1 MERLVSLAA
10 EKSGDPCFG
19 LRFAEQL
26 HPTSY
31 HALGVSLLF
40 SESLRAFLQRL
51 VRYYDLI
58 STMENLSLNECG
70 PLVQLSAA
78 PRLDYSE
85 ATQRA
90 HADGWAGMV
99 LKFLQM
105 MYKPDFAPVRVEL
118 AGAMPAGLLTRY
130 EAYFGAPV
138 HFEAETNAIYF
149 DSASLDTPMPTANAE
164 LALQNDSV
172 VVEFLSRTGKQDLVG
187 LAKARIIELLPSG
200 ECSREAVA
208 KGLNMSVRGS
218 HQKLGELGTGYQQ
231 LLDDIRKE
239 LSAQYLRQRKL
250 SITEISY
257 MLGFNDSSNFS
268 RVFKSWH
275 GTSPMEYRKR
285 VSV

>member
-1 MERLVSLAA
+1 M
-10 EKSGDPCFG
+10 
-19 LRFAEQL
+19 
-26 HPTSY
+26 
-31 HALGVSLLF
+31 SLLF

-70 PLVQLSAA
+70 PLVKLSAA

-85 ATQRA
+85 ATRRT

-99 LKFLQM
+99 LKFLRM

-149 DSASLDTPMPTANAE
+149 ESANLDAPMPTANTE

-172 VVEFLSRTGKQDLVG
+172 VVEFLTRSGKQDLVG
-187 LAKARIIELLPSG
+187 LARARIVELLPSG
-200 ECSREAVA
+200 ECNREAVA
-208 KGLNMSVRGS
+208 KSLNMSVRRF
-218 HQKLGELGTGYQQ
+218 HQKLDELDTSYQR

-250 SITEISY
+250 SITEIAY
-257 MLGFNDSSNFS
+257 LLGFNDSSNLS

-275 GTSPMEYRKR
+275 GISPIAHRNR
-285 VSV
+285 ASV